1 LPASDL
7 LSKSVF
13 VVLGI
18 VLQRWR
24 VSLCCVGLLAA
35 ALCPGLAEAGE
46 CPSPQSEIATDRPD
60 VTNSSL
66 VVPDGSIQIENGL
79 NTSGQSAGK
88 GFDGS
93 NSRLRFGVAPCLE
106 VLVDV
111 PGYVGRLTGT
121 VDTGFSNV
129 IPGVKWQVSGLPEPA
144 NLSVV
149 FGVGLPTGTP
159 GITGAGFQPYLQ
171 FPWSYEL
178 GGGWGISGMFTS
190 FFRPS
195 DLGNHQTSEA
205 TFVIERKVSEKL
217 ALFAEYVSDT
227 PARGASTALFNVGGG
242 YLLNRTEQIDF
253 HLAFGLNRN
262 SPDYVIGVGYS
273 YRWDNVL
280 GTAARPRLWH

>member
-24 VSLCCVGLLAA
+24 VSSCCVGLLAA
-35 ALCPGLAEAGE
+35 ALCPGMAQAGE

-93 NSRLRFGVAPCLE
+93 NSRLRFGIAPCLE
-106 VLVDV
+106 LLVDI
-111 PGYVGRLTGT
+111 PSYVGRLTGT
-121 VDTGFSNV
+121 VDSGFTNV
-129 IPGVKWQVSGLPEPA
+129 TPGVKWQVSGLPEPA

-159 GITGAGFQPYLQ
+159 AITGAGFQPYLQ

-227 PARGASTALFNVGGG
+227 PSRGASTALFNVGGG

-262 SPDYVIGVGYS
+262 SPDYIIGVGYS
-273 YRWDNVL
+273 YRWDNVI
-280 GTAARPRLWH
+280 GTAVRPMLRP

>member
-1 LPASDL
+1 LPASDR

-13 VVLGI
+13 VVLEI

-24 VSLCCVGLLAA
+24 VLWCCVGLLAA
-35 ALCPGLAEAGE
+35 ALCPGMARAGE

-66 VVPDGSIQIENGL
+66 VVPNGSIQIENGL

-93 NSRLRFGVAPCLE
+93 NSRLRFGIAPCLE

-111 PGYVGRLTGT
+111 PSYVGRLTGT
-121 VDTGFSNV
+121 VDTGFTNV
-129 IPGVKWQVSGLPEPA
+129 TPGVKWQVSGLPEPA

-159 GITGAGFQPYLQ
+159 AITGAGLQPYLQ
-171 FPWSYEL
+171 VPWSYEL
-178 GGGWGISGMFTS
+178 GGGWGISGMYTS

-195 DLGNHQTSEA
+195 DLSNHQTSEA

-217 ALFAEYVSDT
+217 ALFAEYVGDYPS
-227 PARGASTALFNVGGG
+227 RGASTALLNVGGG

-273 YRWDNVL
+273 YRWDNVI
-280 GTAARPRLWH
+280 GTATRPRLWH